1 MTNFYSEDDFKF
13 IKNFICEQELRKIF
27 ITGYTQ
33 VGKSTF
39 CKRFIDEVKG
49 CQYIELDHER
59 DMCPLANRNEV
70 LCTAINKHKNN
81 IYILEHWQLL
91 DDEIQQTLRVWEK
104 EADILIMLNPNN
116 MSTKIAFRDY
126 QERFKRLAGIEI
138 YANKV
143 TGTYIKRM
151 NEINEKSLS
160 K

>member
-1 MTNFYSEDDFKF
+1 M
-13 IKNFICEQELRKIF
+13 
-27 ITGYTQ
+27 
-33 VGKSTF
+33 
-39 CKRFIDEVKG
+39 
-49 CQYIELDHER
+49 
-59 DMCPLANRNEV
+59 

-91 DDEIQQTLRVWEK
+91 DDDSQQTLRVWEK

-151 NEINEKSLS
+151 NEIKEKSLS